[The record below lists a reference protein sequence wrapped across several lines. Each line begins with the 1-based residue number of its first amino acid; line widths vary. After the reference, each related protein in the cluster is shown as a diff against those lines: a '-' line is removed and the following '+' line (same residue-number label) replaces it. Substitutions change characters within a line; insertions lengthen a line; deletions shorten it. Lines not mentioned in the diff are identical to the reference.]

1 MMPDTDD
8 DPYEILAWYLPDEI
22 LAWYLPGLRDISTCP
37 DSEEEC
43 SLLIRGSGH
52 NLVGRVGSLIV
63 HLNDDHKWRREQ
75 IADWLDSLDLDLSFR
90 VGE

>member
-8 DPYEILAWYLPDEI
+8 DLYEI

-37 DSEEEC
+37 DSE
-43 SLLIRGSGH
+43 H
-52 NLVGRVGSLIV
+52 NLVGRVGNLIV